1 MRLTIIAA
9 ALSLV
14 AASPTLA
21 SNPEAE
27 RPPISAEGRAEVGRL
42 TEAFFRSVQAGDATK
57 AYADLFRGT
66 LLESKTVEVAQLAT
80 QTNFILQTYGA
91 ATSWEL
97 ASSECMTDYI
107 CKLVYVVRMEKGPVA
122 FWLYAYRQ
130 PTGAWQP
137 TYVLM
142 GDSPQFF
149 FD

>member
-1 MRLTIIAA
+1 MRLAVIAA

-21 SNPEAE
+21 ANADDKH
-27 RPPISAEGRAEVGRL
+27 PPIDAAGRAEVARL
-42 TEAFFRSVQAGDATK
+42 TDPFFTSVQAGDAAK
-57 AYADLFRGT
+57 AYADLFEGT
-66 LLESKTVEVAQLAT
+66 LLASKTVEVAQLAT

-91 ATSWEL
+91 VSGWEL
-97 ASSECMTDYI
+97 ASSECMTPYI
-107 CKLVYVVRMEKGPVA
+107 CKLVYVVRMDKGPVA

-130 PTGAWQP
+130 PTGMWQP